1 MYINVDTENED
12 GSANCSVDLSHDE
25 ATQLINYAIVNL
37 LEKGIREGKD
47 LSVEKEEDEDE
58 DDGDDG
64 YAERFIVIRHLKDCL
79 VSSYLSKFYHDE
91 DIVHNLKVR
100 RGCKALLRHYMIPA
114 LADKYIAQ
122 IERIHEGGE
131 DE

>member
-25 ATQLINYAIVNL
+25 ATQLINYAIVEL
-37 LEKGIREGKD
+37 LAKGIREGKE
-47 LSVEKEEDEDE
+47 LSVKKEDEEED
-58 DDGDDG
+58 
-64 YAERFIVIRHLKDCL
+64 AEHAIVIKHLKESL
-79 VSSYLSKFYHDE
+79 VSTYLMKFHHDE
-91 DIVHNLKVR
+91 DIIHNLKVR
-100 RGCKALLRHYMIPA
+100 RGCKALLRHYMIPVVA
-114 LADKYIAQ
+114 EKYIAQ